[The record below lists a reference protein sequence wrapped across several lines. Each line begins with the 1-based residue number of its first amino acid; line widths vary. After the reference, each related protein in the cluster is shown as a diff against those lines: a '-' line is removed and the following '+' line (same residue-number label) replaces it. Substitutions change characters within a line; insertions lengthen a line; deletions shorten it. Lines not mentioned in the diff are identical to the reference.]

1 MTRLPTLLRGFCRFP
16 VCAAVAVAIQASVL
30 AAPSAPPSAAVI
42 KEDLRGFG
50 IYATVLHVAAHPD
63 DENRLL
69 LAYLSKVRNYRT
81 GYLSIT
87 RGDGGQN
94 EIGGEFGEKLGLART
109 HELLA
114 GRHFDGVRQFFTR
127 ALDFGY
133 SKSMTE
139 ALAVWD
145 HDQVLGDVV
154 RVIRTF
160 RPDVV
165 ITRFAPVAQSGNH
178 GHHNASALLAV
189 EAFKIAGD
197 PKSYPEQIAE
207 GLKPWQPKRIL
218 QNGGT
223 SLSIAAGGNDPVT
236 GDTVQT
242 IASRTSAQHKTQFG
256 PGGGGGGGR
265 GPSGGAGARQ
275 ETFGLLG
282 GEPAMDDIMDGI
294 DLTWTRVPGGAE
306 IGRLAT
312 NALAVFKAED
322 PSASVA
328 ALLVIRTKLA
338 ALPADPVVDDKRT
351 QLDRILAA
359 CLGLTIETTTPQ
371 AEVVPGD
378 KLKLTVSVLL
388 SAKSQVRWLSANVKF
403 PGGGVSLDRSNA
415 SGPSDDIMV
424 DVPASLPVSQPY
436 WLREEAGPGMF
447 RVAEPKLI
455 GRPENPPVFTV
466 EYAFEVGG
474 QRLVLTDE
482 PVAPSVEGKPP
493 RRLTVISPVSLHFG
507 SGVALFT
514 PGAKKQIEIEVTAA
528 RAGAS
533 GAVHVEAPDGW
544 SISPASQP
552 FKLANAGDK
561 TRLAFTATAPAQAAS
576 ASFLAV
582 ADIGG
587 ARFSNQ
593 RVEIRYGHIPLQV
606 LQPPARVRA
615 VAVEFEAKGRVV
627 GYLPGAG
634 DDTAE
639 ALEQLGYKV
648 TTLTG
653 ADLTAEKLRGLDA
666 VVIGVRAF
674 NERTDLAANF
684 PGLLAFVEAG
694 GNVIAQYNRPNGL
707 RTQQLGPYSL
717 SIQGPAPALRV
728 TEEDAPVTFLAP
740 EHAALTTPNKITPA
754 DFNGWVQERGAYFP
768 SSWDQERYVPVLAMS
783 DRGEQPLKSSLLV
796 AKHGKGYYVYTGI
809 AFFRQL
815 PAGNP
820 GAYRLFAN
828 LVSLGK

>member
-1 MTRLPTLLRGFCRFP
+1 MIRAFLRAAL
-16 VCAAVAVAIQASVL
+16 CAALVALIPSVSF
-30 AAPSAPPSAAVI
+30 AAESARPSAAAI

-69 LAYLSKVRNYRT
+69 LAYLSRVRNYRT
-81 GYLSIT
+81 GYLSVT

-114 GRHFDGVRQFFTR
+114 GRRFDGARQFFTR

-160 RPDVV
+160 RPDVI
-165 ITRFAPVAQSGNH
+165 ITRFAPVAQNGNH
-178 GHHNASALLAV
+178 GHHNASALLAL
-189 EAFKIAGD
+189 EAFKIAGN

-223 SLSIAAGGNDPVT
+223 SLSIAAGGSDPVT
-236 GDTVQT
+236 GDAVQT

-256 PGGGGGGGR
+256 PGGGAGGR

-282 GEPAMDDIMDGI
+282 GEPAKDDIMDGI
-294 DLTWTRVPGGAE
+294 DLTWSRVPGGSE
-306 IGRLAT
+306 IGSLAT
-312 NALAVFKAED
+312 NALAEFKAED
-322 PSASVA
+322 PSASLPV
-328 ALLVIRTKLA
+328 LLAIRSKLA
-338 ALPADPVVDDKRT
+338 ALPADPVVDDKRA
-351 QLDRILAA
+351 QLDRILTA
-359 CLGLTIETTTPQ
+359 CLGLVVETTAPQ

-378 KLKLTVSVLL
+378 KLKLTVSVSV
-388 SAKSQVRWLSANVKF
+388 SAKSHARWLSATLKF
-403 PGGGVSLDRSNA
+403 PGGSVPLDRSNA
-415 SGPSDDIMV
+415 SGPSADIMIE
-424 DVPASLPVSQPY
+424 VPASLPVSQPY

-447 RVAEPKLI
+447 RVADPKLI

-466 EYAFEVGG
+466 DYAFEVGG
-474 QRLVLTDE
+474 QRLVVTDE
-482 PVAPSVEGKPP
+482 PVAPSTTGKPP
-493 RRLTVISPVSLHFG
+493 RTLIVTSPVSLRFG
-507 SGVALFT
+507 SGVALFA
-514 PGAKKQIEIEVTAA
+514 PGAKKQVEVEVAAA
-528 RAGAS
+528 RPGAS
-533 GAVHVEAPDGW
+533 GAVHIETPSGW

-552 FKLANAGDK
+552 FKLTNAGDK
-561 TRLAFTATAPAQAAS
+561 TRLVFTALAPAHATS
-576 ASFLAV
+576 GSFLAV

-593 RVEIRYGHIPLQV
+593 RVEIRYEHIPLQV
-606 LQPPARVRA
+606 LQAPARVRA
-615 VAVEFEAKGRVV
+615 VAVEFAAKGKAV

-648 TTLTG
+648 TTLAG
-653 ADLTAEKLRGLDA
+653 ADLTADKLRGLDA

-674 NERTDLAANF
+674 NERSDLAANF

-728 TEEDAPVTFLAP
+728 TEEDAPVSFLAP
-740 EHAALTTPNKITPA
+740 DHEVLTTPNKITQS
-754 DFNGWVQERGAYFP
+754 DFIAWVQERGAYFP
-768 SSWDQERYVPVLAMS
+768 SSWDQERYQPILAMN
-783 DRGEQPLKSSLLV
+783 DKGEQPLKSSLLI
-796 AKHGKGYYVYTGI
+796 AKHGKGNYVYTGI

-820 GAYRLFAN
+820 GAYRWFAT

>member
-1 MTRLPTLLRGFCRFP
+1 MTRLPTLLRGFCRLP
-16 VCAAVAVAIQASVL
+16 ICAAVAVAIQASVV
-30 AAPSAPPSAAVI
+30 ASPSAPPSAAVI

-69 LAYLSKVRNYRT
+69 LAYLSRVRNYRT

-114 GRHFDGVRQFFTR
+114 GRHFDGARQFFTR

-256 PGGGGGGGR
+256 PGGGR

-282 GEPAMDDIMDGI
+282 GEPAKDDIMDGI
-294 DLTWTRVPGGAE
+294 DLTWARVPGGAE
-306 IGRLAT
+306 VGRLAAT
-312 NALAVFKAED
+312 ALAEFKAED
-322 PSASVA
+322 PSASVP
-328 ALLVIRTKLA
+328 ALLAIRAKLA
-338 ALPADPVVDDKRT
+338 ALPADPVVEDKRA

-359 CLGLTIETTTPQ
+359 CLSLSVETTAPV

-378 KLKLTVSVLL
+378 KLKLTVSVSL

-403 PGGGVSLDRSNA
+403 PGGSVPLDRSNA
-415 SGPSDDIMV
+415 TGPSAAIIV

-447 RVAEPKLI
+447 RVADPKLI

-493 RRLTVISPVSLHFG
+493 RRLTVTSPVALHFG

-514 PGAKKQIEIEVTAA
+514 PGAKKQIEVEVTAA

-561 TRLAFTATAPAQAAS
+561 TRLAFTTTAPAQAAS
-576 ASFLAV
+576 ASLLAV

-587 ARFSNQ
+587 TRFSNQ
-593 RVEIRYGHIPLQV
+593 RVEIRYDHIPLQV

-615 VAVEFEAKGRVV
+615 VAVEFEAKGRTV

-674 NERTDLAANF
+674 NERADLAANF

-768 SSWDQERYVPVLAMS
+768 SSWDQERYVPILAMG
-783 DRGEQPLKSSLLV
+783 DIGEQPLKSSLLI
-796 AKHGKGYYVYTGI
+796 AKHGKGNYVYTGI

>member
-1 MTRLPTLLRGFCRFP
+1 MTSQPTIFRMFRRALLHASLGAVVLSMSF
-16 VCAAVAVAIQASVL
+16 AAV
-30 AAPSAPPSAAVI
+30 SAPPSAAAI

-69 LAYLSKVRNYRT
+69 LAYLSRVRNYRT

-114 GRHFDGVRQFFTR
+114 GRRFDGARQFFTR

-160 RPDVV
+160 RPDVIV
-165 ITRFAPVAQSGNH
+165 TRFAPVAQNGNH
-178 GHHNASALLAV
+178 GHHNASALLAL
-189 EAFKIAGD
+189 EAFKISGD
-197 PKSYPEQIAE
+197 PKSYPEQIVE

-223 SLSIAAGGNDPVT
+223 SLSIAAGGSDPVT
-236 GDTVQT
+236 GDAVQT

-256 PGGGGGGGR
+256 PGGGGGGR

-282 GEPAMDDIMDGI
+282 GEPAKDDIMDGI
-294 DLTWTRVPGGAE
+294 DLTWARVPGGAE
-306 IGRLAT
+306 IGRLTT
-312 NALAVFKAED
+312 NALAEFQAED
-322 PSASVA
+322 PSASVP
-328 ALLVIRTKLA
+328 ALLAIRNLLA
-338 ALPADPVVDDKRT
+338 ELPFDSVVGDKHV

-359 CLGLTIETTTPQ
+359 CLGLSVETTAPQ

-378 KLKLTVSVLL
+378 KVKLTASVALPP
-388 SAKSQVRWLSANVKF
+388 KSQVRWLAVNVRF
-403 PGGGVSLDRSNA
+403 PGGSVHVDRGNS
-415 SGPSDDIMV
+415 SGPSAEITV
-424 DVPASLPVSQPY
+424 YVPSSLPVSQPY

-447 RVAEPKLI
+447 RVADPNLI
-455 GRPENPPVFTV
+455 GRPENPPVFKV
-466 EYAFEVGG
+466 EYVFEVGG
-474 QRLVLTDE
+474 EEIVLTDE
-482 PVAPSVEGKPP
+482 PVAQSIAGKPP
-493 RRLTVISPVSLHFG
+493 RKLTVISPVSLHFG

-514 PGAKKQIEIEVTAA
+514 PGAKKQVEVEVTAA
-528 RAGAS
+528 RANAAGT
-533 GAVHVEAPDGW
+533 VQVEAPAGW
-544 SISPASQP
+544 SVSPASQP

-576 ASFLAV
+576 GSFLAV

-593 RVEIRYGHIPLQV
+593 RLEIRYDHIPLQI

-615 VAVEFEAKGRVV
+615 VAVEFAAKGKAV

-634 DDTAE
+634 DDTVE

-648 TTLTG
+648 TTLAG
-653 ADLTAEKLRGLDA
+653 ADLTADKLRGLDA

-728 TEEDAPVTFLAP
+728 TEEDAPVTLLAP
-740 EHAALTTPNKITPA
+740 DHAALTTPNKITQA
-754 DFNGWVQERGAYFP
+754 DFTGWVQERGAYFP
-768 SSWDQERYVPVLAMS
+768 SSWDQERYVAILAMN
-783 DRGEQPLKSSLLV
+783 DKGEQPLKSSLLI
-796 AKHGKGYYVYTGI
+796 AKHGKGNYIYAGI